1 MSTNYSISRPETNFL
16 KYAIRGNALF
26 SATSGL
32 ALTFLAGGVSDLTSI
47 QPPLAI
53 TITGL
58 ILIGYAVW
66 LWRLTTQ
73 DVIPSG
79 VAWFVIALD
88 AAWVIGSVLAIL
100 ASWSPLTQTGKW
112 LVAILADVVGL
123 FAVLQFIGLRRTES
137 EA

>member
-79 VAWFVIALD
+79 LAWFVIALD